1 MWKMLVGV
9 MVVVSAKVVAW
20 LLGLLQCDTDGSG
33 GDGDAMLF
41 SFWKFKET
49 KLISWLDILI

>member
-1 MWKMLVGV
+1 MLVGV

-20 LLGLLQCDTDGSG
+20 LGLLQCDTHGS

-41 SFWKFKET
+41 SF
-49 KLISWLDILI
+49 

>member
-41 SFWKFKET
+41 SF
-49 KLISWLDILI
+49 

>member
-1 MWKMLVGV
+1 MLVGV

-20 LLGLLQCDTDGSG
+20 LLGLLQCDIDGS

-41 SFWKFKET
+41 SFWKSKET
-49 KLISWLDILI
+49 KLNSWLDILIL

>member
-1 MWKMLVGV
+1 

-20 LLGLLQCDTDGSG
+20 LLGLLQCDIDGS

-41 SFWKFKET
+41 SFSGLT
-49 KLISWLDILI
+49 KRVSRSVAKS

>member
-20 LLGLLQCDTDGSG
+20 LLGLLQCDIDGS

-41 SFWKFKET
+41 SFWKSKET
-49 KLISWLDILI
+49 KLISWLDILIW